1 MSRDSTLTKQNHQ
14 CGWNKAVQAL
24 QRFVLPKSHYETNSR
39 SALKWYAR
47 ATGRYNCTD
56 GEGRLHPASQRQS
69 FLISAGSGSKI
80 KMPKLIGTKKILRQ
94 IEIHLLNASE
104 LVSIAGASRILRRK
118 K

>member
-14 CGWNKAVQAL
+14 LRWNKAVQAL
-24 QRFVLPKSHYETNSR
+24 QRFVLPISHYETNSR
-39 SALKWYAR
+39 SALKWHAR
-47 ATGRYNCTD
+47 ATGRYCTD
-56 GEGRLHPASQRQS
+56 GEGRLHPASTRQS

-94 IEIHLLNASE
+94 REIHLLNASE